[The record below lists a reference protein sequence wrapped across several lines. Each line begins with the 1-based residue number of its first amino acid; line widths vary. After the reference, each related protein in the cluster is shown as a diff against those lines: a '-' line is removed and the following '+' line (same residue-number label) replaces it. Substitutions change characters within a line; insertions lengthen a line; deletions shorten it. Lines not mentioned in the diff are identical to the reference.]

1 VHERLDD
8 DARSVMDEAL
18 AEARRMGH
26 DQVGTEHL
34 LLGLIARGRGGA
46 AEALAACGATLAGC
60 RAKVSEAVAN
70 KTPPLRAPTEPAFT
84 DRAARALERATRLSL
99 RERAPAVCAVHI
111 LQSVLDVEGTAGQ
124 VLRGVGVDPAAVRRR
139 LIEGERPA
147 EPPALTGPQTAAPTG
162 PPAAAPPVCPGC
174 RADLAAQLT
183 HHELISRSED
193 GTTRRWSVAC
203 CSACGAPVP
212 AHPLPDRRR

>member
-1 VHERLDD
+1 M
-8 DARSVMDEAL
+8 DAAL

-34 LLGLIARGRGGA
+34 LLALIARGRGGA

-70 KTPPLRAPTEPAFT
+70 KTPPLSAPTELAFT
-84 DRAARALERATRLSL
+84 DRAARALERAGRLSL
-99 RERAPAVCAVHI
+99 RERAPAVGGVHI

-139 LIEGERPA
+139 LVEGEPPA
-147 EPPALTGPQTAAPTG
+147 EPPALAAP
-162 PPAAAPPVCPGC
+162 PEPQAAAPAACPGC
-174 RADLAAQLT
+174 RADLATQLT
-183 HHELISRSED
+183 HHELVSRSGD
-193 GTTRRWSVAC
+193 GTTRSWSVAC
-203 CSACGAPVP
+203 CAACGAPVP